1 MADHLVVNVEE
12 QIAKRLLDRGL
23 PQLAKQA
30 VYRAGSLDDNTPLA
44 ELQHSHREPTSAEE
58 EKARAKEAS
67 SDAMGRL
74 RSERNALLR
83 GSDWSQLPDA
93 PTAAAEKWA
102 VYRQKLRD
110 LPSKTKDPANVK
122 WPEVP
127 DA

>member
-1 MADHLVVNVEE
+1 MAEHLVVHVEE
-12 QIAKRLLDRGL
+12 QIAKRLLDHGL
-23 PQLAKQA
+23 PQLAKEA
-30 VYRAGSLDDNTPLA
+30 IIRSSLPNDTPLE
-44 ELQHSHREPTSAEE
+44 ELQSHRYEPTSAEE
-58 EKARAKEAS
+58 EKARAKEAA

-93 PTAAAEKWA
+93 PTASVEKWA
-102 VYRQKLRD
+102 AYRQKLRD
-110 LPSKTKDPANVK
+110 LPSKTKNPENVK